1 MELAVQLSTLSIS
14 PTSPTIAVQFA
25 DYESFGH
32 FFDCVE
38 HGMGLK
44 RGELEA
50 FVESKA
56 NVLQMNS
63 DLIDACRDGVL
74 ALVPEKEH
82 LIYILKLWQRNRRC
96 KTLDEREVYCPP
108 KASLSQDGQYVYRLW
123 HVPSLRVDGPDGVP
137 TEPGSLRVFSSIPPY
152 VWAVYSSFFAT
163 DHIKV
168 LRPSFTLSFVRQIC
182 RIARTPTVPRAFL
195 VSGTLHK
202 RPDCWC
208 IEDEEEKKERQRQ
221 RFRAWV
227 RRNLPTDEDAEMT
240 EKQRPF
246 LLELIALDVKYD

>member
-1 MELAVQLSTLSIS
+1 MASVVQLTTLSIS
-14 PTSPTIAVQFA
+14 PTSPTIAVQFV
-25 DYESFGH
+25 DYEGFGD

-38 HGMGLK
+38 HGMGLR

-50 FVESKA
+50 FVESKK
-56 NVLQMNS
+56 NVLQMHS

-74 ALVPEKEH
+74 ALK
-82 LIYILKLWQRNRRC
+82 NRRC
-96 KTLDEREVYCPP
+96 KTLDEREAYCPP
-108 KASLSQDGQYVYRLW
+108 KPPLSQDGQYVYRLW

-163 DHIKV
+163 DHIDV
-168 LRPSFTLSFVRQIC
+168 FRPSSTLSLVRQIC
-182 RIARTPTVPRAFL
+182 RIADTPTVPRAFL

-202 RPDCWC
+202 WPDCWC

-227 RRNLPTDEDAEMT
+227 RRNLPTDNIAEMT
-240 EKQRPF
+240 EKQRRF
-246 LLELIALDVKYD
+246 LIELISLDVKYD